1 MKKISYFL
9 FSIWLS
15 SCAKQDAFLD
25 IKSNKADVMPSTI
38 EDYQAILNNDVVMN
52 NWLPALGM
60 IGSDNFYVEY
70 PAWQATSTTQ
80 ERNTYIWAKDIY
92 NGEKGFDWQ
101 MAYQAIGYANVVLDG
116 IQKIKPTSSSQAS
129 LNTLRGAALFFRS
142 FAFYELAQ
150 LFAPPYDAATAAKD
164 AGIPLKTSSSVNEL
178 FPRASVEET
187 YQRIHQDLKEA
198 MGLLPQTSSYLT
210 QPSQLAV
217 QALLARIWLTQ
228 GNYAKS
234 LEASDAV
241 LKAYNTLIDYNNF
254 SATATITF
262 PAYPNCV
269 PEVIFYATCNSF
281 GIASYSNL
289 KVDSTLY
296 KSYAANDLRKS
307 LFFRNNGATGI
318 AYKGDYNGNVIPS
331 KFSGFATNE
340 MYLIRAE
347 SKARLG
353 NVADAMTD
361 LNTLLVK
368 RWKTGAFIPLTAA
381 TQTEAITKIL
391 AERRKEIPFAC
402 NLRWEDLRRLNKE
415 PALAQTL
422 TRTLNGTTY
431 TLPPNDP
438 RYVYPI
444 PDAELKLNNISQ
456 NPR

>member
-80 ERNTYIWAKDIY
+80 ERNAYIWAKDIY

-101 MAYQAIGYANVVLDG
+101 MAYQAIGYANVVLEG
-116 IQKIKPTSSSQAS
+116 IQKIKPTSSSQSS
-129 LNTLRGAALFFRS
+129 LNTLRGSALFFRS

-150 LFAPPYDAATAAKD
+150 LFAPPYDAATAVKD
-164 AGIPLKTSSSVNEL
+164 AGIPLKTSASVNEL

-198 MGLLPQTSSYLT
+198 MSLLPQTSAYPT
-210 QPSQLAV
+210 QPSQLVV

-228 GNYAKS
+228 GNYAKA

-241 LKAYNTLIDYNNF
+241 LKAYNTLADYNNF

-318 AYKGDYNGNVIPS
+318 AYRGDYNGNIIPS

-353 NVADAMTD
+353 NVAEAMTD
-361 LNTLLVK
+361 LNTLLIK
-368 RWKTGAFIPLTAA
+368 RWKTGTFIPLTAA
-381 TQTEAITKIL
+381 TQAEAITKVL

-415 PALAQTL
+415 PAFAQTL

>member
-1 MKKISYFL
+1 
-9 FSIWLS
+9 
-15 SCAKQDAFLD
+15 
-25 IKSNKADVMPSTI
+25 MPSTI

-52 NWLPALGM
+52 NWLPAFGM

-80 ERNTYIWAKDIY
+80 ERNAYIWAKDIY

-101 MAYQAIGYANVVLDG
+101 MAYQAIGYTNVVLEG
-116 IQKIKPTSSSQAS
+116 IQKIKPTSSNQAS
-129 LNTLRGAALFFRS
+129 LNTLRGSALFFRS

-150 LFAPPYDAATAAKD
+150 LFAPPYEAATAAKD
-164 AGIPLKTSSSVNEL
+164 LGIPLKTSSDVNEL

-187 YQRIHQDLKEA
+187 YQRIHQDLDEA
-198 MGLLPQTSSYLT
+198 MGLLPQSSRYLT
-210 QPSQLAV
+210 QPSRLAA
-217 QALLARIWLTQ
+217 QALLARVWLTQ
-228 GNYAKS
+228 GNYTKA
-234 LEASDAV
+234 LEASDAL
-241 LKAYNTLIDYNNF
+241 LKAYGTLIDYNGFNTT
-254 SATATITF
+254 STISF
-262 PAYPNCV
+262 PAYPNTV
-269 PEVIFYATCNSF
+269 GEVVFYAVCNSF
-281 GIASYSNL
+281 GIASYSGL
-289 KVDSTLY
+289 KADTTLY
-296 KSYAANDLRKS
+296 KSYATNDLRKD
-307 LFFRNNGATGI
+307 LFFKNNGTTGI

-347 SKARLG
+347 CKARLG
-353 NVADAMTD
+353 SVTEAMTD

-368 RWKTGAFIPLTAA
+368 RWKTGTFTPLTAA
-381 TQTEAITKIL
+381 SQSDAITKIL
-391 AERRKEIPFAC
+391 AERRKEIPFSC
-402 NLRWEDLRRLNKE
+402 GLRWEDLRRLNKE
-415 PALAQTL
+415 PAFAKTL